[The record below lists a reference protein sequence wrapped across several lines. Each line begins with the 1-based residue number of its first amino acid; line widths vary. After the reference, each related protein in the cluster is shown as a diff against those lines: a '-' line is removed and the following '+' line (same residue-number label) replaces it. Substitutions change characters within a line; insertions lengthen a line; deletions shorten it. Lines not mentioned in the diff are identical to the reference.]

1 MWSFIFFV
9 FLETNVNVYTMYSS
23 MEHCEN
29 STVNILNKLTVTVYW
44 QPQNAKLRAS
54 ISGTF

>member
-1 MWSFIFFV
+1 
-9 FLETNVNVYTMYSS
+9 MYSS

-29 STVNILNKLTVTVYW
+29 STVNILNRLTVTVYW